1 MTGVVTRVA
10 YSRDLNPWKYAALV
24 EQARR
29 LTREAIRRHTTDEVK
44 RRRLCT
50 MLKADRWAGDPY
62 LSRIMRR
69 YWARGKNRTSNQIVV
84 RADQYTTWTLTDG
97 GDVWVAVPGLERRS
111 RVAIPL
117 NTTVAPTGTL
127 QLILRKGRVE
137 VHHQVKA
144 ETLKVAE
151 DLTKTFTGRK
161 SLGRNMNRRL
171 AAWTKGITAQALT
184 DVSERR
190 SSALRLVNAA
200 YTSQVDP
207 RTGLLALR
215 AGDRLHLP
223 GGVVM
228 QADHAAAINILAR
241 DTDPDIGLR
250 TPYRRV
256 REILQERAD
265 RQRTR
270 LPVQDSNPHPR
281 VESEPSNP
289 YLHASVGS

>member
-1 MTGVVTRVA
+1 MPTVSKVYRIGEFAARVGRTA
-10 YSRDLNPWKYAALV
+10 STV
-24 EQARR
+24 RR
-29 LTREAIRRHTTDEVK
+29 WEAEGRITAKRTASGQRYFTEDDVREALRAPGV
-44 RRRLCT
+44 
-50 MLKADRWAGDPY
+50 DP
-62 LSRIMRR
+62 SERE
-69 YWARGKNRTSNQIVV
+69 TVV
-84 RADQYTTWTLTDG
+84 YC
-97 GDVWVAVPGLERRS
+97 
-111 RVAIPL
+111 RVSSPSQKPDL
-117 NTTVAPTGTL
+117 GS
-127 QLILRKGRVE
+127 
-137 VHHQVKA
+137 QVQA
-144 ETLKVAE
+144 ME
-151 DLTKTFTGRK
+151 TFTGRK

-207 RTGLLALR
+207 RTGLLAVR

-270 LPVQDSNPHPR
+270 LPVQDSNPHPW
-281 VESEPSNP
+281 VESETSNP